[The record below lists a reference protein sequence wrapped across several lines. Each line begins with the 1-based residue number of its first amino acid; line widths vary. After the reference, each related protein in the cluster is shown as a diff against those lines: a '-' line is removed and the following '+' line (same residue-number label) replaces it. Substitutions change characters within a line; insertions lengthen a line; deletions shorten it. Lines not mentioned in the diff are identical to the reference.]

1 MSTPNTEPVNLKRSV
16 KLSWLF
22 RMAWRDSRRNRSR
35 LFLFISSITLGIAAL
50 VAIYSFG
57 YNLRADIDNQAATL
71 VGADLVISGSKTV
84 EPKLQKLLD
93 TLGNERSQERNFASM
108 IYFVNSRSTRLVQIR
123 ALQGNFPYYGD
134 IETIPASASKSFR
147 KGKYAVIDAT
157 LMEQFKAKIND
168 SVKIGK
174 VTFQIAG
181 TLKQAPGQSGLA
193 SGIAP
198 VVYIPL
204 QYLEETGLVDKGSRI
219 GYNYYYKFNDKTDV
233 DKLAEKLDKEQL
245 DKAGLHYETI
255 QTRKENTGRVFGD
268 LNRFLSLVGFVALL
282 LGCIGVASAT
292 QIYVR
297 EKVASIAILRCLG
310 VKASEAFLIFLI
322 QIAGIGFIG
331 SVIGAALGAFVQQ
344 ILPVVFKDIIP
355 FDISVSVSWPAL
367 GQGVVL
373 GVIISLLFALL
384 PLISIRNISPLNTLR
399 SAFENAKTNRDPLRW
414 LIYLLILGFIA
425 GFAYLQLGDWK
436 SSAAFT
442 VAILIAF
449 LILTLTAIGLMRL
462 VKLMV
467 RASWSY
473 LLRQGFANLYRP
485 NNQTIILMVS
495 IGLSTAFICLL
506 IFVQS
511 LLIKQVTLSASGN
524 QPNMILFDIQTAQQE
539 GVANIT
545 KQYKMPVI
553 QQVPIVTIRI
563 DKING
568 KTAASLPKDSTFD
581 SKRRAYGY
589 EYRVTYRNF
598 LTSSEKITS
607 GKWVGEAE
615 EADAAVPVSVDE
627 RLAERLEVKL
637 NDKIT
642 FNVQGTPVNA
652 YVASLRKVNWNRVQ
666 TNFQVVFPTGV
677 LEQAP
682 QFHVQLTHVPSTA
695 VSAKYQA
702 DVVRQ
707 YPNISIVDLGLVLT
721 ILDEIMNKIGYIIR
735 FMSGFSIAT
744 GIIVLIA
751 SVRISK
757 YQRIKESVLLRTMGG
772 SRKQILLITALE
784 YLFLGTLSS
793 LTGIL
798 IAVGGS
804 WMLAKYA
811 FEVPFDVSFA
821 PAGILF
827 GVTAALTI
835 AIGLLN
841 SRGVLNRP
849 PLEVLRSD
857 T

>member
-1 MSTPNTEPVNLKRSV
+1 MSTPQQNTVNLKRSV

-22 RMAWRDSRRNRSR
+22 KMAWRDSRRNRSR

-71 VGADLVISGSKTV
+71 VGADLVISGSKPV

-108 IYFVNSRSTRLVQIR
+108 IYFVKSRSTRLVQIR
-123 ALQGNFPYYGD
+123 ALQGGFPYYGS
-134 IETIPASASKSFR
+134 IETTPAAASQSFR
-147 KGKYAVIDAT
+147 KGKYVLIDAT
-157 LMEQFKAKIND
+157 LMDQFNAKIND
-168 SVKIGK
+168 SVKVGK

-181 TLKQAPGQSGLA
+181 TLSQAPGQSGLA

-204 QYLEETGLVDKGSRI
+204 QYLQQTGLVDKGSRI

-233 DKLAEKLDKEQL
+233 DKLAEKLDKQQL

-255 QTRKENTGRVFGD
+255 QTRKENTGRIFSD

-331 SVIGAALGAFVQQ
+331 SVIGAALGAVVQQ
-344 ILPVVFKDIIP
+344 VLPVVFKDIIP
-355 FDISVSVSWPAL
+355 FDISVSISWLAL
-367 GQGVVL
+367 GQGVML
-373 GVIISLLFALL
+373 GVIISVLFALL
-384 PLISIRNISPLNTLR
+384 PLITIRNISPLNTLR

-414 LIYLLILGFIA
+414 LVYLLILGFIA
-425 GFAYLQLGDWK
+425 GFAYLQLGDWQ

-449 LILTLTAIGLMRL
+449 LILTLTAILLMRL

-467 RASWSY
+467 KASWSY
-473 LLRQGFANLYRP
+473 LLRQSFANLYRP

-524 QPNMILFDIQTAQQE
+524 QPNMILFDIQTAQQK
-539 GVANIT
+539 GVVDIT
-545 KQYKMPVI
+545 KQHKMPVI

-563 DKING
+563 DQING
-568 KTAASLPKDSTFD
+568 KTAAGLPKDSTFD

-607 GKWVGEAE
+607 GKWVGEAKA
-615 EADAAVPVSVDE
+615 ADPIPVSLDE
-627 RLAERLEVKL
+627 RLGERLEVKL

-642 FNVQGTPVNA
+642 FNVQGTPVNT

-682 QFHVQLTHVPSTA
+682 QFNVLLTHVPSTE

-702 DVVRQ
+702 EVVRQ
-707 YPNISIVDLGLVLT
+707 YPNVSIVDLGLVLT
-721 ILDEIMNKIGYIIR
+721 ILDDILDKIGYVIR

-757 YQRIKESVLLRTMGG
+757 YQRIKESVLLRTLGG
-772 SRKQILLITALE
+772 SRRQILWITALE

-804 WMLAKYA
+804 WVLAKYT
-811 FEVPFDVSFA
+811 FEVPFDVSYA

-827 GVTAALTI
+827 GITAALTI

>member
-1 MSTPNTEPVNLKRSV
+1 MNHMQEPVNLNRSV
-16 KLSWLF
+16 KLGWLF
-22 RMAWRDSRRNRSR
+22 KMAWRDSRRNRSR
-35 LFLFISSITLGIAAL
+35 LFLFVSSIILGIAAL

-71 VGADLVISGSKTV
+71 VGADLVISGNHAP
-84 EPKLQKLLD
+84 EGKLQKLLD
-93 TLGNERSQERNFASM
+93 TLGSERSQERNFASM
-108 IYFVNSRSTRLVQIR
+108 VLFTKSKSTRLVQIR
-123 ALQGNFPYYGD
+123 ALQGGYPYYGS
-134 IETIPASASKSFR
+134 IETVPAQASHNFR
-147 KGKYAVIDAT
+147 KGRYALIDAS
-157 LMEQFKAKIND
+157 LMEQFNARIND

-174 VTFQIAG
+174 LTFAVAG
-181 TLKQAPGQSGLA
+181 VLKQAPGQSGLA
-193 SGIAP
+193 AGIAP

-204 QYLEETGLVDKGSRI
+204 QYLEETGLVDKGSRLN
-219 GYNYYYKFNDKTDV
+219 YNYYYKFNSKTNV
-233 DKLAEKLDKEQL
+233 DTLAAQLDKQQL
-245 DKAGLHYETI
+245 DKANLHYETI

-310 VKASEAFLIFLI
+310 IKASEAFLIFLI
-322 QIAGIGFIG
+322 QIAGLGLIG
-331 SVIGAALGAFVQQ
+331 SVVGAALGTAVQQ
-344 ILPVVFKDIIP
+344 LLPIVLKDFIP
-355 FDISVSVSWPAL
+355 FDVSVTVSWLAL

-373 GVIISLLFALL
+373 GVIISVLFALL

-414 LIYLLILGFIA
+414 LVYLLILGFMA
-425 GFAYLQLGDWK
+425 GFSYLQLGSWQG
-436 SSAAFT
+436 SAAFT

-449 LILTLTAIGLMRL
+449 LILTFTAILLMRVMRL
-462 VKLMV
+462 VMK
-467 RASWSY
+467 ASWSY
-473 LLRQGFANLYRP
+473 LVRQGFANLYRP

-524 QPNMILFDIQTAQQE
+524 QPNMILFDIQTAQE
-539 GVANIT
+539 KGVVDIT
-545 KQYKMPVI
+545 DQYKMPVI

-568 KTAASLPKDSTFD
+568 KTAATLPKDSTYD
-581 SKRRAYGY
+581 DKRRAFGY
-589 EYRVTYRNF
+589 EYRVTYRDK
-598 LTSSEKITS
+598 LISSEKIAS
-607 GKWVGEAE
+607 GKWIGEAGN
-615 EADAAVPVSVDE
+615 AQVIPVSVDE
-627 RLAERLEVKL
+627 RMANRLNLKL
-637 NDKIT
+637 NDKVT
-642 FNVQGTPVNA
+642 FNVQGTLINTF
-652 YVASLRKVNWNRVQ
+652 VANMRKVNWNRLQ

-682 QFHVQLTHVPSTA
+682 QFHVLLTHVPSTE
-695 VSAKYQA
+695 VSAKFQSA
-702 DVVRQ
+702 VVSK
-707 YPNISIVDLGLVLT
+707 YPNVSIVDLGLVLT
-721 ILDEIMNKIGYIIR
+721 VLDEILNKIGYVIR

-757 YQRIKESVLLRTMGG
+757 YQRIKESVLLRTLGG
-772 SRKQILLITALE
+772 SRRQILWISALE
-784 YLFLGTLSS
+784 YLFLGALSS

-798 IAVGGS
+798 LAVAGG
-804 WMLAKYA
+804 WLLAKYT
-811 FEVPFDVSFA
+811 FDVPFDVNFL
-821 PAGILF
+821 PAVILF
-827 GVTAALTI
+827 GITVGLTI